1 MSIPGYVYLLTATTE
16 QRIPLF
22 ADFKTA
28 CVASSMFT
36 RRSVIGRNRLLAWVL
51 MQDHVHWLLEL
62 GVGEDLA
69 RSVGRMKAVSAR
81 EVRRSTG

>member
-1 MSIPGYVYLLTATTE
+1 
-16 QRIPLF
+16 
-22 ADFKTA
+22 
-28 CVASSMFT
+28 MFT